1 MVWDSQSNRFPL
13 FQINTPAFTPSPL
26 FVSPLLQST
35 CSVSLSRVANTMGR
49 EFVVED
55 HFSDFEEEIK
65 KHVNLPQEVCQ
76 EREEEV
82 VTAMKTPSITNGTT
96 PTSPSQ
102 IVQKEKRSEKNKKG
116 KKSKKKGKLIA
127 QRIIIRRSTKGFAQG
142 SPKWTTMDAVNNNN
156 SSSKMPSCSVN
167 LNRFK
172 NPSAKTVK
180 VELPTVRITAQ
191 PPPPPP
197 SAIPEFTLLQKL
209 EEVPPYTV
217 LDTHVKREATPG
229 PILGTYY
236 DERERILL
244 VVTEK
249 KVTFFQHHTT
259 VAMFQKVVP
268 SPRNSKNGLQH
279 SVKPRCAWSQIDS
292 VDRMTRDEQV
302 TELLFEKRIM
312 AGDGGKTSAS
322 FVYVELR
329 GQPLKKDRDY
339 RTGDM
344 CATYVNLYYLSRGG
358 EDQGDLA
365 IEAKTVAL
373 DTIVA

>member
-1 MVWDSQSNRFPL
+1 
-13 FQINTPAFTPSPL
+13 
-26 FVSPLLQST
+26 
-35 CSVSLSRVANTMGR
+35 MGR
-49 EFVVED
+49 EFED

-65 KHVNLPQEVCQ
+65 KHVNLPEKERRQ
-76 EREEEV
+76 EREEQEEV
-82 VTAMKTPSITNGTT
+82 VSAIESPSTT
-96 PTSPSQ
+96 TSPSQ
-102 IVQKEKRSEKNKKG
+102 TVVHREKRGEKNNKKG
-116 KKSKKKGKLIA
+116 KKNKKSKRTGKLIA
-127 QRIIIRRSTKGFAQG
+127 QQRIIIRRSRKGFPQAT
-142 SPKWTTMDAVNNNN
+142 PKWTTLDAVNNNN
-156 SSSKMPSCSVN
+156 NNSSIKMPSCSIN
-167 LNRFK
+167 LSRFK
-172 NPSAKTVK
+172 QP
-180 VELPTVRITAQ
+180 VELPIHRIPAH
-191 PPPPPP
+191 PPPPPTN
-197 SAIPEFTLLQKL
+197 PEFTLLQKL
-209 EEVPPYTV
+209 EDVAPYTV

-249 KVTFFQHHTT
+249 KVAFFQHHAN

-268 SPRNSKNGLQH
+268 TAPRNTKNGGLQH

-339 RTGDM
+339 RTGEM

-358 EDQGDLA
+358 SEECDLA